1 MKDYYRVKAVISK
14 DALVHNIRLIK
25 NKLGPVRMMAVVK
38 SNAYGHDIRNV
49 IPVCSDQGVDAYAVA
64 TLEEGVEVRSLLD
77 RLPSEW
83 SRQHASMI
91 LVLGYTDPSEY
102 DRAIRNKIDLAVY
115 SLEQAEALSKEA
127 VRLDQRAGL
136 HIKLETG
143 MQRIGFD
150 LNDQSLQDIKAISTL
165 PNLSINGV
173 FSHFARADEKDKSHA
188 DLQWERYQAFT
199 DRLER
204 AGVRIKAHHIAN
216 SAAIMEYPQAYTQPL
231 PEGEYWMARAGIIL
245 YGLYPSDEMDRQA
258 MPLEPVMSLY
268 THVVHLKTVPA
279 GTPIGYGGA
288 YVTTRPSRIATITVG
303 YGDGYPRHLS
313 DKGYVYVRGQKAP
326 IRGRVCMDQTM
337 IDVTD
342 IKDVQLLDEVE
353 LIGPHVPLD
362 DLADLSGTI
371 HYEIICQLTDRIPR
385 ILR

>member
-77 RLPSEW
+77 RLPSER

-143 MQRIGFD
+143 MQRIGFLSRLPRRHRTID
-150 LNDQSLQDIKAISTL
+150 LIS
-165 PNLSINGV
+165 
-173 FSHFARADEKDKSHA
+173 
-188 DLQWERYQAFT
+188 
-199 DRLER
+199 
-204 AGVRIKAHHIAN
+204 
-216 SAAIMEYPQAYTQPL
+216 
-231 PEGEYWMARAGIIL
+231 
-245 YGLYPSDEMDRQA
+245 
-258 MPLEPVMSLY
+258 
-268 THVVHLKTVPA
+268 
-279 GTPIGYGGA
+279 
-288 YVTTRPSRIATITVG
+288 
-303 YGDGYPRHLS
+303 
-313 DKGYVYVRGQKAP
+313 
-326 IRGRVCMDQTM
+326 
-337 IDVTD
+337 
-342 IKDVQLLDEVE
+342 
-353 LIGPHVPLD
+353 
-362 DLADLSGTI
+362 
-371 HYEIICQLTDRIPR
+371 
-385 ILR
+385 